1 MKLFNI
7 YFKHKGKFKYQLIA
21 VLKKLNLINSR
32 ATFATNFQIINKF
45 KMNKITSLK
54 TDATLLEHDVNLVF
68 SVIGFKA
75 SLCDKSSNEFF
86 FNHII

>member
-1 MKLFNI
+1 M
-7 YFKHKGKFKYQLIA
+7 IA

-32 ATFATNFQIINKF
+32 ATFTTNFPVINKF
-45 KMNKITSLK
+45 KMNKITSLR
-54 TDATLLEHDVNLVF
+54 TDATLSEYDVNLVF
-68 SVIGFKA
+68 NVIGFKA